1 MKLMKRNL
9 SIPAVAA
16 LLLTVTT
23 LPSIAAT
30 GSDPLGI
37 LAPPTIPAPTTTV
50 LPNSPSPPSPLSPPS
65 PSLQPVPTTQAP
77 AVVTTCNA
85 GGCLDASGNQY
96 VGGAMG
102 NVYMSSGGKMCG
114 RTGVWMQ
121 CN

>member
-1 MKLMKRNL
+1 MKLMQRNL

-37 LAPPTIPAPTTTV
+37 LAPPTIPAPTTAL
-50 LPNSPSPPSPLSPPS
+50 LPNPPSLPS
-65 PSLQPVPTTQAP
+65 PSLQPAPTTQAP
-77 AVVTTCNA
+77 TVVTTCNA
-85 GGCLDASGNQY
+85 GGCMDASGNQY
-96 VGGAMG
+96 VGSAMG